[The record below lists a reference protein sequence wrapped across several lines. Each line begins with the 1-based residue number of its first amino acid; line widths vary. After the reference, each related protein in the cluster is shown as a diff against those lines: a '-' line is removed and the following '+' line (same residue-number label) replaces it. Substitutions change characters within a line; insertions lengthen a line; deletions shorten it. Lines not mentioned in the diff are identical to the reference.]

1 MKCNIVHAMRQRHQ
15 FIVNKIKRSKLER
28 GGHACRKR
36 NSMRH
41 RVLQENARSE
51 RPLGRPR
58 LRWVD
63 SIEKDFPRLRRENY
77 GGQDWKEIAEN
88 KEEWKRIC
96 SITRWS

>member
-1 MKCNIVHAMRQRHQ
+1 MRQRRQ

-51 RPLGRPR
+51 
-58 LRWVD
+58 
-63 SIEKDFPRLRRENY
+63 LRRENY
-77 GGQDWKEIAEN
+77 GGRDWEEIAEN
-88 KEEWKRIC
+88 KEEWKKIC